1 MADKIWLNMQDL
13 ELVNESLLV
22 SITEFT
28 EVADSNDDIEAA
40 IGDPA
45 GRGDL
50 RGRVYDFEAG
60 WNNNREKLTENLTKV
75 QEHLQAII
83 DGFTTLDTE
92 LNAGLTAAE
101 TSPLSNPG
109 RDNIPV

>member
-13 ELVNESLLV
+13 EIVNESLLV

-28 EVADSNDDIEAA
+28 EVADTNDDIEAA

-50 RGRVYDFEAG
+50 RGRVYDFEAD
-60 WNNNREKLTENLTKV
+60 WNNARETLTENLTKV
-75 QEHLQAII
+75 QEHLQTII
-83 DGFTTLDTE
+83 DGFHNLDNDFNTK
-92 LNAGLTAAE
+92 LTAAE
-101 TSPLSNPG
+101 TSALSNPG